1 MTEHPIRL
9 VVTDDL
15 RRSRLTVF
23 FRLLLAIP
31 HFLWIGLLGIV
42 VVVIAVLNWF
52 ATLFAGRSPAGLH
65 DFLAGWIRYVTHI
78 EAYLFLAANPYPGF
92 FLLSSRPY
100 PVDVEIDPPEPQR
113 RLVTFFRVIL
123 FVPALIVSSAFSG
136 FGGGGNRS
144 GSYGGGGGLAGVAA
158 VLNWFSSLARG
169 RSPRGL
175 RDVTAWSLGYAA
187 QAWGYALLLTERYPY
202 SGPELHLARAEADE
216 TEPAARLAVTD
227 DLRRSRLT
235 VFFRLALAAP
245 HLVWFVL
252 WTVLAWPAAALNWAA
267 ALILGRSPRPLAR
280 FLAAYLRYGTHF
292 WAFLSLTGN
301 PFPGF
306 VGKPGSYPVDLEL
319 DPFAPQSRWVTLF
332 RFVLAVP
339 AWLLAFTA
347 YGLLV
352 TTAFL
357 GWFASLVSGRMP
369 EGLRNAGAY
378 ALGYAAQVHAY
389 AFVLT
394 GRYPYSGPSGFL
406 ELRSAR

>member
-23 FRLLLAIP
+23 FRL
-31 HFLWIGLLGIV
+31 
-42 VVVIAVLNWF
+42 
-52 ATLFAGRSPAGLH
+52 
-65 DFLAGWIRYVTHI
+65 
-78 EAYLFLAANPYPGF
+78 
-92 FLLSSRPY
+92 
-100 PVDVEIDPPEPQR
+100 
-113 RLVTFFRVIL
+113 IL
-123 FVPALIVSSAFSG
+123 FVPALIVSNALTG
-136 FGGGGNRS
+136 FGGGASRS
-144 GSYGGGGGLAGVAA
+144 GNYGGGGGGRAGVAA

-187 QAWGYALLLTERYPY
+187 EAWGYALLLTERYPY
-202 SGPELHLARAEADE
+202 SGPELHLARAEVDE

-235 VFFRLALAAP
+235 VFFRAALAAP

-252 WTVLAWPAAALNWAA
+252 WTVLAWPAAALNWATT
-267 ALILGRSPRPLAR
+267 LILGRSPRPLAR
-280 FLAAYLRYGTHF
+280 FLAAYLRYATHF

-306 VGKPGSYPVDLEL
+306 VGKPGSYPIDLEL
-319 DPFAPQSRWVTLF
+319 DPFGPQSRWVTLF

-347 YGLLV
+347 YGLVV

-357 GWFASLVSGRMP
+357 GWFASLVRGRMP
-369 EGLRNAGAY
+369 EGLRNAGA
-378 ALGYAAQVHAY
+378 
-389 AFVLT
+389 
-394 GRYPYSGPSGFL
+394 
-406 ELRSAR
+406 